1 MTTWPGIDFD
11 LNGVSHRVILG
22 SIAAGRRTFAPA
34 AHPKRFESE
43 VRRRTQIFAHRAAGT
58 RNPDALSESLQ
69 ARIHSERMSQSSSVF
84 RRMLDESQRWSLRPG
99 THHCPTISA

>member
-1 MTTWPGIDFD
+1 MTTRPGIDFD
-11 LNGVSHRVILG
+11 LNGLSHRVILR
-22 SIAAGRRTFAPA
+22 SIAAGGRTFVPA

-43 VRRRTQIFAHRAAGT
+43 VRRRTQIFARHAACT

-69 ARIHSERMSQSSSVF
+69 ARVDSERMSQSSSVF

-99 THHCPTISA
+99 THRCPTISA